1 MEKDKAKV
9 VEIVGTAS
17 ERAGN
22 LVGTAAALGKRI
34 AGVAAGGVSAG
45 KGMPGLAGED
55 TKGVPEK
62 KSNSTKAVGS
72 KSDLASVRRQLVK
85 KEKEKSQLE
94 SQLETLQKKNNSLI
108 SELEQAV
115 SEAKEITA
123 GEGVV
128 RARAAA
134 LESELNAARQQLE
147 QTNNKADNTKGKKPP
162 ARTGS
167 KAKLEADLAAT
178 RRQKQEI
185 QDETKKAQSQF
196 ESKLEDMQAEKDSL
210 LSELE
215 AVRKDAKAERINN
228 QVNALLEQLSALES
242 ELAAT
247 RQELTEARSQAES
260 AQAELRQQLEKL
272 QLENDSLKSDFQITQ
287 SRADEAKA
295 REDAMKTKAAA
306 LESEVTGL
314 RSELAEAEIS
324 NSDNN
329 AIGADE
335 QTDFSESEEEV
346 KETSTAPAG
355 TEEFESSMESAAGP
369 KDNEMNERTE
379 EQPAETVVAAKQ
391 ISKLPL
397 QAISSPQTE
406 KFRDSQET
414 VGSPEFLTAQGEAI
428 DVNVEERELKSEAR
442 SQPEAATAH
451 SAEVTAEEGRAADF
465 KNGAERILFLKALS
479 DFGSRDAITR
489 ADAAAAIGG
498 IHHELSPRLIIT
510 HIADEPSA
518 YVRQECIKA
527 LTALGSKEGLGVIE
541 QSLSD
546 ESASVRLAA
555 VWGLYRLAGTESIP
569 ALTRMLS
576 DKDTSVRRRAV
587 TCIGWLGGQISR
599 ADNHHFHQVISALIH
614 CLKEPAV
621 NTAALDT
628 LQIVTG
634 KKMSSPRT
642 SPERLIAQWQKW
654 WKAELLG

>member
-45 KGMPGLAGED
+45 KGMLGLADED
-55 TKGVPEK
+55 TKPVPEK
-62 KSNSTKAVGS
+62 KSSSTKAVAS

-85 KEKEKSQLE
+85 KEKVKSQLE

-108 SELEQAV
+108 YELERAV
-115 SEAKEITA
+115 SEVKEITA
-123 GEGVV
+123 SEGVV

-134 LESELNAARQQLE
+134 LESELNAAQQQLE
-147 QTNNKADNTKGKKPP
+147 QTNSKADNTKGKKPP

-167 KAKLEADLAAT
+167 KAKPEADLAAT

-185 QDETKKAQSQF
+185 QDEAKKAQSEF

-215 AVRKDAKAERINN
+215 AVRKEAKAERITN
-228 QVNALLEQLSALES
+228 QVNALLEQVAALES

-247 RQELTEARSQAES
+247 WQELTETRSQAES
-260 AQAELRQQLEKL
+260 AQAQLRQQLEKL
-272 QLENDSLKSDFQITQ
+272 QLENDSLKSVLQITQ
-287 SRADEAKA
+287 NRADGAKA

-314 RSELAEAEIS
+314 RSELAGAEIS
-324 NSDNN
+324 KSDNN
-329 AIGADE
+329 AIGAEE
-335 QTDFSESEEEV
+335 QTDFSESEEV
-346 KETSTAPAG
+346 AETATAPAG
-355 TEEFESSMESAAGP
+355 AEEFESSMEPAAGP

-379 EQPAETVVAAKQ
+379 EQPAEMVVAAKQ
-391 ISKLPL
+391 ISKLPF

-406 KFRDSQET
+406 RKEKAGSET
-414 VGSPEFLTAQGEAI
+414 TQGEAI
-428 DVNVEERELKSEAR
+428 DVNVEEAELKSEAQA
-442 SQPEAATAH
+442 QPEAATAH
-451 SAEVTAEEGRAADF
+451 WAEVTAEDGLAADF

-479 DFGSRDAITR
+479 DFASRDAITR
-489 ADAAAAIGG
+489 ADAAAAIAG

-518 YVRQECIKA
+518 YVRQECIKV

-546 ESASVRLAA
+546 EAASVRLAA

-576 DKDTSVRRRAV
+576 DKDTSIRRRAV

-614 CLKEPAV
+614 CLKDPAV
-621 NTAALDT
+621 NNAALDT
-628 LQIVTG
+628 LQTVTG

-642 SPERLIAQWQKW
+642 SPERLIARWQKW